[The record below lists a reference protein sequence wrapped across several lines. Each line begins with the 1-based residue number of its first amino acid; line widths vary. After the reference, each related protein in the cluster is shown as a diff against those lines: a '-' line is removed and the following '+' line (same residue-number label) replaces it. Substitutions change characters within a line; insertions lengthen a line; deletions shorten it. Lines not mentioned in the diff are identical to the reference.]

1 MIKFEPYNKIM
12 KPKWLIEHFDDK
24 NGTRDLIAEVRRQG
38 YEVSTIEY
46 EPLQKGSIDAIGP
59 EECVI
64 TQTSI
69 DVARQIM
76 KEKKWVPGP
85 WLTAKNYEC
94 TSYYPHLGKFL
105 LNDPYVMMPRKE
117 IPRHLSLLHKW
128 VGKDLKL
135 FIRPNSGLKPF
146 TAQVFNCSCDVK
158 LANEEG
164 IWKTPLFDKDWHWV
178 EEFTEPDTLIV
189 IAGPKKIQ
197 AEYRFVIAG
206 TDVVTGCTYMPEIAV
221 GYTQAARDL
230 AAEVAKAYQP
240 DPMFIV
246 DICFDGEK
254 YWLMEIGAF
263 SVAGLYAC
271 KMEDIVPAA
280 VKMAKKEWEDIH
292 G

>member
-1 MIKFEPYNKIM
+1 M

-24 NGTRDLIAEVRRQG
+24 NGTRALIAEVKRQG

-46 EPLQKGSIDAIGP
+46 EPLQKGSIDDIRS

-69 DVARQIM
+69 NVAQQIM
-76 KEKKWVPGP
+76 KEKMWIPGP

-105 LNDPYVMMPRKE
+105 LNDPYVMMPRKD
-117 IPRHLSLLHKW
+117 IPRHLNLLHKW
-128 VGKDLKL
+128 IGKDDKL
-135 FIRPNSGLKPF
+135 FMRPNSGLKPF
-146 TAQVFNCSCDVK
+146 TAQVFNLELQNDESY
-158 LANEEG
+158 
-164 IWKTPLFDKDWHWV
+164 LFAKDWRWV
-178 EEFTEPDTLIV
+178 EAFTDTDTLIV
-189 IAGPKKIQ
+189 IAGPKTIQ

-206 TDVVTGCTYMPEIAV
+206 TEVVTGCQYMPEIAV
-221 GYTQAARDL
+221 GWTQKARDL
-230 AAEVAKAYQP
+230 AAEVAKEYQP

-263 SVAGLYAC
+263 SIAGLYAC
-271 KMEDIVPAA
+271 KMEDIVLAA
-280 VKMAKKEWEDIH
+280 VKIAETEWNDIY
-292 G
+292 GK

>member
-1 MIKFEPYNKIM
+1 M

-24 NGTRDLIAEVRRQG
+24 NGTRDLIAEVKRQG

-46 EPLQKGSIDAIGP
+46 EPLQKGSINAIGP

-94 TSYYPHLGKFL
+94 TSYYPHLGPFL
-105 LNDPYVMMPRKE
+105 LNDPYVMMPRKD
-117 IPRHLSLLHKW
+117 IPRHASQLNNWL
-128 VGKDLKL
+128 GKDNKL
-135 FIRPNSGLKPF
+135 FMRPNSGLKPF
-146 TAQVFNCSCDVK
+146 TAQVFNLHTRVQWPPDPYDSHFLL
-158 LANEEG
+158 LASE
-164 IWKTPLFDKDWHWV
+164 WKWV
-178 EEFTEPDTLIV
+178 EEFTDPDTLIV
-189 IAGPKKIQ
+189 IAGPKTIQ

-206 TDVVTGCTYMPEIAV
+206 TEVVTGCQYMPEIAV
-221 GYTQAARDL
+221 GWTQAARDL
-230 AAEVAKAYQP
+230 AAEVAKTYQP

-254 YWLMEIGAF
+254 YHLMEIGAF

-271 KMEDIVPAA
+271 KMEDIVKAA
-280 VKMAKKEWEDIH
+280 VKIAKKEWEDIY
-292 G
+292 GK

>member
-1 MIKFEPYNKIM
+1 M

-24 NGTRDLIAEVRRQG
+24 NSTRALIAEAERQG

-46 EPLQKGSIDAIGP
+46 EPLQKGSINAIGP

-69 DVARQIM
+69 DVACQIM

-105 LNDPYVMMPRKE
+105 LNDPYVMMPRKD
-117 IPRHLSLLHKW
+117 IPRHLNLLHKW
-128 VGKDLKL
+128 IGKDDKL
-135 FIRPNSGLKPF
+135 FMRPNSGLKPF
-146 TAQVFNCSCDVK
+146 TAQVFNLGLQNDESY
-158 LANEEG
+158 
-164 IWKTPLFDKDWHWV
+164 LFTKDWRWV
-178 EEFTEPDTLIV
+178 EEFTDPDTLIV
-189 IAGPKKIQ
+189 IAGPKTIQ

-206 TDVVTGCTYMPEIAV
+206 TEVVTGCQYMPEIVV
-221 GYTQAARDL
+221 GWTQKARDL
-230 AAEVAKAYQP
+230 AAEVAKEYQP

-271 KMEDIVPAA
+271 KMEDIVSAA
-280 VKMAKKEWEDIH
+280 VKIAEEEWKDIY